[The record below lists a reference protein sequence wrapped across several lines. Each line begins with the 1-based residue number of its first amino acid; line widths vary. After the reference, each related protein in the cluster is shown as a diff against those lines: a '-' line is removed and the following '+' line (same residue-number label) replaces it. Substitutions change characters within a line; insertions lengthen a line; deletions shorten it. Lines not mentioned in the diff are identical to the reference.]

1 MSGNTLTV
9 AVHNQHEDTHM
20 NTATSRSE
28 AARKAVA
35 TRKANKQAK
44 QDRHDARIAAYDNLP
59 ESVREQL
66 DEAISGISSDYSYAI
81 DAVAQEAY
89 ETATEA
95 LNELAE
101 KYGRQLVMAAAEGE
115 YLWHDPVHDYL
126 EEVIYWDEDDEF
138 ESLPSAVADLSSL
151 PPDVEPLPLV
161 QFAVSLDAK

>member
-1 MSGNTLTV
+1 MYK
-9 AVHNQHEDTHM
+9 
-20 NTATSRSE
+20 ATSRSE
-28 AARKAVA
+28 AAVKAAA

-44 QDRHDARIAAYDNLP
+44 QDRHDARIAAYHSLP

-66 DEAISGISSDYSYAI
+66 DEAISGIASDYSTTI

-89 ETATEA
+89 ETATDA

-126 EEVIYWDEDDEF
+126 EEMIYWDEDDEF
-138 ESLPSAVADLSSL
+138 ESLPSAVAELSNLS
-151 PPDVEPLPLV
+151 PEVEPLPAF
-161 QFAVSLDAK
+161 QSAVPLDAKEEYDEA

>member
-1 MSGNTLTV
+1 MHDEVINVKAKT
-9 AVHNQHEDTHM
+9 
-20 NTATSRSE
+20 TSRSE
-28 AARKAVA
+28 AALKAAA

-44 QDRHDARIAAYDNLP
+44 QDRHDARIAAYHSLP

-66 DEAISGISSDYSYAI
+66 DEAISEIASDYSSNI

-89 ETATEA
+89 GTATDA

-126 EEVIYWDEDDEF
+126 EEMIYWGEDDDF
-138 ESLPSAVADLSSL
+138 ESLPFQVAD
-151 PPDVEPLPLV
+151 V
-161 QFAVSLDAK
+161 QQPAA